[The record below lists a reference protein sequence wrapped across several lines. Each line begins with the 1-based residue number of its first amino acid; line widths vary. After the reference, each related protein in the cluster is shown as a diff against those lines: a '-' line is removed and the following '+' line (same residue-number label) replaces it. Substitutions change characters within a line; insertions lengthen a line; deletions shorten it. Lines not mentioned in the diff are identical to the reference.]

1 MAESVAN
8 GGDGAGLDDAGDGG
22 ILPYYKRELAY
33 LRTEG
38 AAFAERYPSV
48 AARIAW
54 HGTES
59 PDPHTERLIEATAFL
74 AARVHRD
81 LDQAFPQLAAAL
93 LDNVC
98 PSLVQP
104 VPSMTVVQF
113 ELDAGQGKVT
123 AGYAVPRHTGLHAR
137 TESGEAC
144 RFRTAWD
151 TTLWPLAVTQA
162 RMTEDHA
169 LRLTLECAPGVDFSE
184 LELGTLRLHL
194 HGDWMVTV
202 PLYEALVTSVAGV
215 RVAPPNAPQTWLPA
229 SAWREAGYGADENV
243 LPQPPHAQPAYGLMQ
258 EYFAFA
264 RKFHFFDLDLPAGRL
279 GNGRSCEVELCLR
292 RGAPALGRVHA
303 GMFRLGCVPAINLF
317 AQTSEPIVLDHRH
330 YEHRLVADQRR
341 EAMTEIHSI
350 RSVVLSDPDSERAL
364 AVPPFAA
371 ASGDPAEGAL
381 FWHARR
387 EPTLRA
393 SLSGTD
399 MYLSFVDARNVQ
411 QLPAAAVAYANVL
424 CTNRRLAEQ
433 VPVGARLVLEDVS
446 QYAQVR
452 CLYEPTAQRNPPM
465 GSETLW
471 QLVTLLTRH
480 HGTLASGATGRQAV
494 QQMLRLFAGDGQR
507 QQEQVRGI
515 RSVRARGATAH
526 VGSEAWRGYCRGTEV
541 AVEFDPDAF
550 VGGSP
555 LLLGAVLA
563 HFFALYTSVN
573 SFVRLVVRRGD
584 ETWKQWPAMTGSQQL
599 L

>member
-1 MAESVAN
+1 MAE
-8 GGDGAGLDDAGDGG
+8 GMPDGIGDGG

-38 AAFAERYPSV
+38 AAFAERYPNV
-48 AARIAW
+48 AARIAL

-81 LDQAFPQLAAAL
+81 LDQAFPQVAAAL
-93 LDNVC
+93 LENVC

-104 VPSMTVVQF
+104 VPSMTVLQF

-137 TESGEAC
+137 TEGGESC

-162 RMTEDHA
+162 RMTEDNG

-184 LELGTLRLHL
+184 LELGTLRIHL

-202 PLYEALVTSVAGV
+202 PLYESLVTGV
-215 RVAPPNAPQTWLPA
+215 TGVCVAPPDGPQTWLPA
-229 SAWREAGYGADENV
+229 GAWREAGYGPGENV
-243 LPQPPHAQPAYGLMQ
+243 LPQPPQAQPAYGLMQ

-279 GNGRSCEVELCLR
+279 GHGRTCDVELRLQR
-292 RGAPALGRVHA
+292 SAPALGRLHA

-317 AQTSEPIVLDHRH
+317 SQTTEPILVDHRQ
-330 YEHRLVADQRR
+330 YEYRLVADQRR

-350 RSVVLSDPDSERAL
+350 RSVVLSDPDSERSL

-371 ASGDPAEGAL
+371 ATGDPAEGDL

-393 SLSGTD
+393 NLSGTD
-399 MYLSFVDARNVQ
+399 MYLSFVDAGNVQ
-411 QLPAAAVAYANVL
+411 HLPAAPVVYANVL

-433 VPVGARLVLEDVS
+433 VPVGARMALEDVS

-471 QLVTLLTRH
+471 QLVSLLTLH
-480 HGTLASGATGRQAV
+480 HGTLAAGGAGRHEV
-494 QQMLRLFAGDGQR
+494 QQMLRLFAGDGHR
-507 QQEQVRGI
+507 QQDQVRGI
-515 RSVRARGATAH
+515 RSVRARGVTAH
-526 VGSEAWRGYCRGTEV
+526 VGTEAWRGYCRGTEV
-541 AVEFDPDAF
+541 SVEFDPDAF

-555 LLLGAVLA
+555 LLMGAVLA
-563 HFFALYTSVN
+563 RFFALYTSVN

-584 ETWKQWPAMTGSQQL
+584 EIWKQWPAMTGSQL
-599 L
+599 LL

>member
-1 MAESVAN
+1 MAEGIA
-8 GGDGAGLDDAGDGG
+8 DGAGDGG

-38 AAFAERYPSV
+38 AAFAERYPNV
-48 AARIAW
+48 AARIAL

-59 PDPHTERLIEATAFL
+59 LDPHTERLIEATAYL

-81 LDQAFPQLAAAL
+81 LDQVFPQVAAAL
-93 LDNVC
+93 LENVC

-113 ELDAGQGKVT
+113 DLDAAQGKVT
-123 AGYAVPRHTGLHAR
+123 AGYAVPRHTGLHAC
-137 TESGEAC
+137 TEGGEMC

-151 TTLWPLAVTQA
+151 TTLWPLAVTHA
-162 RMTEDHA
+162 RMTDDNG
-169 LRLTLECAPGVDFSE
+169 LRLTLECTDGVDFSE
-184 LELGTLRLHL
+184 LELGTLRIHL

-202 PLYEALVTSVAGV
+202 PLYELLVTSVAGV
-215 RVAPPNAPQTWLPA
+215 SVEPPDGPPAWLPA
-229 SAWREAGYGADENV
+229 SAWREAGYGPGENV

-279 GNGRSCEVELCLR
+279 GKGRSCDVVLR
-292 RGAPALGRVHA
+292 LQRSAPGLGRLHA

-317 AQTSEPIVLDHRH
+317 SQTSEPIMIDHRH
-330 YEHRLVADQRR
+330 YEYRLVADQRR

-350 RSVVLSDPDSERAL
+350 RSVVLSDPASDRSL

-371 ASGDPAEGAL
+371 ATDDPAEGEL

-393 SLSGTD
+393 NLSGTD
-399 MYLSFVDARNVQ
+399 MYLSFIDAGNVQ
-411 QLPAAAVAYANVL
+411 RLPAAPVAYANVL

-433 VPVGARLVLEDVS
+433 VPVGARMVLEDVS

-452 CLYEPTAQRNPPM
+452 CLYEPTVQRNPPM

-471 QLVTLLTRH
+471 PLISLLTLH
-480 HGTLASGATGRQAV
+480 HGTLAGGGTGRHEV
-494 QQMLRLFAGDGQR
+494 QQMLRLFAGEGHR
-507 QQEQVRGI
+507 QQDQVRGI
-515 RSVRARGATAH
+515 RSVRARGAAAH
-526 VGSEAWRGYCRGTEV
+526 VGTEAWRGYCRGTEV
-541 AVEFDPDAF
+541 SIEFDPDAF

-563 HFFALYTSVN
+563 RFLALYASVN

-584 ETWKQWPAMTGSQQL
+584 EIWKQWPAMTGSQQL